1 MMQRRDF
8 LGTTCLAGAAALTS
22 LAEVA
27 KAADARPKEW
37 IELRTYKV
45 EAGAMRTRLETF
57 LRDAAIPALNRAGV
71 ETVGVF
77 SPMDEKSAD
86 LTVLLPHK
94 SIEAFAAASRKLLA
108 DADYQKAGAE
118 SLNAPKNAPLYTRIE
133 SSLLLAFDSVPKVE
147 VANKKATRVFQLRI
161 YESHS
166 DVKARKKIEMFNTG
180 GEIALFRRVGMQP
193 VFFGET
199 ILGAKLPNLTYMLVF
214 DDMDANKAAWD
225 RFLKAPEWDKL
236 KNDPQYADT
245 VSNITNTL
253 LKPAAFS
260 QI

>member
-8 LGTTCLAGAAALTS
+8 LGTTCAAGAAALTS
-22 LAEVA
+22 LAGAA
-27 KAADARPKEW
+27 KAADASPKEW
-37 IELRTYKV
+37 LELRTYKV
-45 EAGAMRTRLETF
+45 EAGPMRTRLETF
-57 LRDAAIPALNRAGV
+57 LREAAIPALNRAGV

-77 SPMDEKSAD
+77 GPMDEKVAD
-86 LTVLLPHK
+86 LVVLLPHK
-94 SIEAFAAASRKLLA
+94 SIDAFAAASRKLLA
-108 DADYQKAGAE
+108 DADYQKAGAAL
-118 SLNAPKNAPLYTRIE
+118 LNPPKGAPTYARIE
-133 SSLLLAFDSVPKVE
+133 SSLMLAFDAAPKVE
-147 VANKKATRVFQLRI
+147 VVNKKPTRVFQLRT
-161 YESHS
+161 YESFS
-166 DVKARKKIEMFNTG
+166 DAKARKKIEMFNSG
-180 GEIALFRRVGMQP
+180 GEIALFRSVGMQP

-199 ILGAKLPNLTYMLVF
+199 IVGAKIPNLTYMLVF

-225 RFLKAPEWDKL
+225 KFLKAPEWDKL

>member
-1 MMQRRDF
+1 MQRRDF

-22 LAEVA
+22 LGDVA
-27 KAADARPKEW
+27 KAADAPAKEW
-37 IELRTYKV
+37 LELRTYKV

-71 ETVGVF
+71 ATVGVF
-77 SPMDEKSAD
+77 SAMDEKSAD
-86 LTVLLPHK
+86 LTVLLPYK
-94 SIEAFAAASRKLLA
+94 SIEAFAAASRRLLA
-108 DADYQKAGAE
+108 DTEYQRAGAE
-118 SLNAPKNAPLYTRIE
+118 CLNAPKTAPLYTRIE
-133 SSLLLAFDSVPKVE
+133 SSLMLAFDSAPKVE
-147 VANKKATRVFQLRI
+147 IANKKASRVFQLRT

-166 DVKARKKIEMFNTG
+166 DAKARKKIEMFNTG
-180 GEIALFRRVGMQP
+180 GEVALFRRLGMQP

-199 ILGAKLPNLTYMLVF
+199 IAGAKIPNLTYMLVF

-225 RFLKAPEWDKL
+225 RFMKDPEWTKL

-245 VSNITNTL
+245 VSAITNTL